1 MPRRNSDF
9 NTLLIKDPISN
20 TPIGWYYRL
29 PTTEERLQYKN
40 KVISRG
46 SAGVIVA
53 DNADEIMQDFA
64 FDMIIGF
71 RLGDF
76 ERRLDDGSYVA
87 FSWRQEDANYYPEWR
102 QWLRDNAMDLVT
114 PLGIKLFIERPVSVP
129 EDIEGK

>member
-20 TPIGWYYRL
+20 TTIGWYYRL
-29 PTTEERLQYKN
+29 PTSDERLQYKN

-46 SAGVIVA
+46 SAGVIVSE
-53 DNADEIMQDFA
+53 NADEIMQDFA

-76 ERRLDDGSYVA
+76 ERRLDDGSYLA
-87 FSWRQEDANYYPEWR
+87 FSWKPEDENYYPEWR

-114 PLGIKLFIERPVSVP
+114 PLGIKLFIERPISVP